1 MKVKPTMTLPDTVQ
15 PNGDINVEDIST
27 DIEIDLTGSLNDLR
41 FAINP
46 FKGNVDHFNM
56 EVDGQTENVVGAS
69 GATIPETPHDD
80 SDDFV
85 AFRSE
90 EHTSELQS
98 RGHLVCRLLL
108 EKKKT
113 NQNSDRRRIAR

>member
-1 MKVKPTMTLPDTVQ
+1 MKVKSTMTLPDTVQ

-80 SDDFV
+80 RDRKSTRLNSSHV
-85 AFRSE
+85 AISYAVFC
-90 EHTSELQS
+90 L
-98 RGHLVCRLLL
+98 
-108 EKKKT
+108 K
-113 NQNSDRRRIAR
+113 

>member
-1 MKVKPTMTLPDTVQ
+1 MTLHDIIQ
-15 PNGDINVEDIST
+15 QNRDINVEDIST

-41 FAINP
+41 FVINP

-85 AFRSE
+85 AFMVGGNDTRFTAGE
-90 EHTSELQS
+90 QDVDIVAGEFLAQI
-98 RGHLVCRLLL
+98 GKCL
-108 EKKKT
+108 
-113 NQNSDRRRIAR
+113 